1 MKKIAKNIAILFM
14 AFFVLFISIG
24 LNISKIKC
32 GENSNVYIGIENLTC
47 MKAKESCTVDDL
59 IESSSCCIKT
69 KQINCCCDDQIKM
82 CNKENILIQ
91 YDFQTIITETKSIIH
106 NIFIQNIIYG
116 VENIIVSNK
125 IIYSINKHPPPL
137 LVSDLRIKIQSFL
150 I

>member
-1 MKKIAKNIAILFM
+1 MKKIAKNIATLFM
-14 AFFVLFISIG
+14 ASFVLFISIG

-32 GENSNVYIGIENLTC
+32 GENSNVYVGIGDPTC
-47 MKAKESCTVDDL
+47 IIAKESCTVDDL
-59 IESSSCCIKT
+59 MGSSSCCIKT
-69 KQINCCCDDQIKM
+69 KQTNCCCDDQIKM
-82 CNKENILIQ
+82 CKKENILIQ